1 MAYDDSLQS
10 LQLSPLCSVLQQ
22 PQANLVELTSLPATP
37 EIFAGQQLAHAF
49 RWEID
54 QRQAFEDYC
63 RWYAAIARQNQQEA
77 ASMANDIDIR
87 AWFRWRR

>member
-1 MAYDDSLQS
+1 MAYEDPLQS
-10 LQLSPLCSVLQQ
+10 LQVSPLRSVLQQ

-37 EIFAGQQLAHAF
+37 EIFAGQQLAHEF

-63 RWYAAIARQNQQEA
+63 RWYEAIALQNQQEA
-77 ASMANDIDIR
+77 ASMANDLDVR
-87 AWFRWRR
+87 SWFRWRH